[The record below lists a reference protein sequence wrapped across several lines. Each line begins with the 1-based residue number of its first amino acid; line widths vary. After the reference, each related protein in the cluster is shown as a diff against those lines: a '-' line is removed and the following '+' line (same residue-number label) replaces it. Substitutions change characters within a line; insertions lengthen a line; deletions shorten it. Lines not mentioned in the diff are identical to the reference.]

1 VDLEARC
8 LWTIRMI
15 LMRGELLPIS
25 MEGHPDLPEKEDLA
39 DLPASQARAV
49 MGGMPG
55 EISTAPRPRVE
66 TGIPVDNYNRWK
78 KEIGDPEDRPERLR
92 GAREL
97 MWAPGYFLRLRREVV
112 TVWQVT
118 VNIQAADAPRV
129 L

>member
-1 VDLEARC
+1 

-49 MGGMPG
+49 TGDGPG

-66 TGIPVDNYNRWK
+66 TGIPADNYNRLT
-78 KEIGDPEDRPERLR
+78 KEIGGPEDPLERSL
-92 GAREL
+92 AAWEP
-97 MWAPGYFLRLRREVV
+97 MWALGYLRRLRREVV

-118 VNIQAADAPRV
+118 VNIRAAAVPRV